1 MANTVLRKDYS
12 GAGNK
17 QKQTISVWV
26 KRCSGLGGNQAIFSV
41 RHTGNANYYG
51 YLRFKTD
58 NSLEYYTC
66 LLYTSPS
73 PRDQA

>member
-17 QKQTISVWV
+17 QKQAISVWV

-58 NSLEYYTC
+58 NSLE
-66 LLYTSPS
+66 LSLIHI
-73 PRDQA
+73 